1 VPHKGLTEN
10 FVKTAKVE
18 TGAERTIYWDRPGFG
33 LMVTSA
39 GHRSFVVQ
47 YRSAGISHRMTI
59 NGGLSLK
66 DARKEAAALLGK
78 VAKGGNPLKEKR
90 RAEAESKNTLRAIA
104 DEYFRREGK
113 KLRSAAL
120 REATLERLVYPK
132 LGSRQID
139 TIKRSEI
146 VRLLDK
152 IEDERGPVMADQVL
166 AFVRKIMNW
175 HASRSD
181 DFLSPIRRGMARTS
195 SKGRARARILD
206 DQELRAIWRASED
219 STGPFG
225 ALVQFLLL
233 TGARRSEAAA
243 MERGE
248 VVGGGE
254 VVGADWTLP
263 AARNKVK
270 VDLIRPLSPNALAV
284 LAKLP
289 EAGKFVFTTDG
300 YRPLGGFSKFKREF
314 DKLSGVTDWTLH
326 DLRRTARSLMS
337 RAGVNSD
344 HAERC
349 LGHVIPG
356 VRGTYDRHE
365 YRAEKQRAYEALAA
379 QIERIVNP
387 QDNVV
392 SLHCG

>member
-1 VPHKGLTEN
+1 MLTES
-10 FVKTAKVE
+10 FVRTAAAKP
-18 TGAERTIYWDRPGFG
+18 GAERTIYWDRPGFG
-33 LMVTSA
+33 LMVTSG

-47 YRSAGISHRMTI
+47 YRSAGISRRMTI
-59 NGGLSLK
+59 NGALSLK
-66 DARKEAAALLGK
+66 DARKEASALLGR
-78 VAKGGNPLKEKR
+78 VAKGGDPLTEKR
-90 RAEAESKNTLRAIA
+90 KTKTEAKNTFKSIA
-104 DEYFRREGK
+104 EEYLRREGK

-152 IEDERGPVMADQVL
+152 IEDGRGPVMADQVL

-195 SKGRARARILD
+195 SKERAKSRILND
-206 DQELRAIWRASED
+206 DELRAVWRAAED
-219 STGPFG
+219 SPGPFG

-233 TGARRSEAAA
+233 TGARRTEAAA

-248 VVGGGE
+248 VA
-254 VVGADWTLP
+254 GADWTLP
-263 AARNKVK
+263 AKRNKVK
-270 VDLIRPLSPNALAV
+270 VDLIRPLAPNAMAV

-289 EAGKFVFTTDG
+289 EVGKFVFTTDG
-300 YRPLGGFSKFKREF
+300 YRPLGGFSKFKRDF
-314 DKLSGVTDWTLH
+314 DKACGVTKWTLH

-356 VRGTYDRHE
+356 VRGVYDRHE
-365 YRAEKQRAYEALAA
+365 FHEEKRRAYEALAA
-379 QIERIVNP
+379 QIDRILNP
-387 QDNVV
+387 QPNVV
-392 SLHCG
+392 PMRTA